1 MSAPKGGSLRATA
14 TRLIHQVAHEG
25 QSLGQLL
32 PPITAT
38 LPGDERGRLQDWCFG
53 SCRWWHRLQ
62 AELQTR
68 LRKPLP
74 RRNAMLESLL
84 ILGLYQIRF
93 TRIAPHAAIHE
104 TVETARELGAPAS
117 LTGLVNGILRNALRD
132 GEPPFDSDAVHYS
145 HPQWLVA
152 KLKANWP
159 EHWQTLLEANNCKP
173 PMTLRF
179 NREHHDRHSAQAALA
194 DEGITALP
202 GELAPTAIRLADPCP
217 VERIPG
223 FSEGYFSVQDE
234 AAQLCTQLLELEPG
248 QRVLDACA
256 APGGK
261 TGAILEAEPGLS
273 EVVAMDM
280 ERDRLGL
287 ITENLER
294 TGTQARLIAADAA
307 DTQSW
312 WDGEAFD
319 RILLDAPCSGTGV
332 IRRHPDIKLLRRE
345 TDITE
350 LADTQLRL
358 LEGCWATL
366 RNGGRLVYA
375 TCSVL
380 QQENKRIIQRFIN
393 SHMDAQLV
401 PITLDWGEETGYG
414 RQLITGSQ
422 DQDGFFYAC
431 LVKSPAHWV

>member
-1 MSAPKGGSLRATA
+1 MSAPKGGSLLRATA
-14 TRLIHQVAHEG
+14 TRVIHQVAHEG

-32 PPITAT
+32 PPSRQRCPAMNAADSRTGVLAVAAGGT
-38 LPGDERGRLQDWCFG
+38 G
-53 SCRWWHRLQ
+53 CRPNCRC
-62 AELQTR
+62 ACES
-68 LRKPLP
+68 PLP
-74 RRNAMLESLL
+74 RRNALLESLL
-84 ILGLYQIRF
+84 ILGLYQLRF
-93 TRIAPHAAIHE
+93 TRIAPRGHSRNRGNGQR
-104 TVETARELGAPAS
+104 ARRPAS

-132 GEPPFDSDAVHYS
+132 GEPPIESEAVHYS
-145 HPQWLVA
+145 HPEWLVA

-159 EHWQTLLEANNCKP
+159 EYWQTLLEANNCKP

-179 NREHHDRHSAQAALA
+179 NRQQHNQQSAQSALA
-194 DEGITALP
+194 DAGITASP
-202 GELAPTAIRLADPCP
+202 GELAPNAIRLAEPCP

-223 FSEGYFSVQDE
+223 FSDGYFSVQDE
-234 AAQLCTQLLELEPG
+234 AAQLCTELLELEPG

-294 TGTQARLIAADAA
+294 IGAHARLIAADAG

-312 WDGEAFD
+312 WDGTAFD

-350 LADTQLRL
+350 LAATQLRV
-358 LEGCWATL
+358 LEGCWETL